1 MTSEPLTDQ
10 AKDMVRL
17 KEWRSIINLTFD
29 PILIVDPS
37 GTVLIANDEALRL
50 FEYTETEFMGINIE
64 MLMPERFRASHGKH
78 MADYLVSKERRDMSI
93 KAALV
98 TRSGREIPV
107 KIGLKAQVNEIGV
120 FIGATI
126 KPTN

>member
-1 MTSEPLTDQ
+1 MTNEPLTEKT
-10 AKDMVRL
+10 KDMVRL

-29 PILIVDPS
+29 PILIVDPT
-37 GTVLIANDEALRL
+37 GTILIANEEALRL
-50 FEYTETEFMGINIE
+50 FEYTDAEFMGLNIE

-93 KAALV
+93 KAVIV
-98 TRSGREIPV
+98 TRGGREIPV
-107 KIGLKAQVNEIGV
+107 RIGLKAQVNEQGV

-126 KPTN
+126 KPN